1 VSGFQ
6 RQARGDGT
14 YQVNKKTGDVRL
26 VKRLNKKQ
34 YAGPWKSSRPEAKR
48 GWNAKFASPSE
59 SARPSLSTFA
69 KSWRA
74 QLRGSHST
82 LQQWDLFLRNK
93 LGIDLDELDA
103 ERKSLDPI
111 GKMPLNEIDSAVV
124 KAWLARQEG
133 APTTVRRLLGRLK
146 QILKDAGIHVE
157 VRRPAD
163 PGHARRPLSPPER
176 SDLDQVLANAD
187 EPTRRA
193 ILIALYT
200 GLRRSEI
207 CALRHSDRDGNG
219 IWVRRRAIQTKGR
232 VDVQPNTKTAK
243 SRGWVPLPAAVRE
256 FIGPPR
262 QGYVLTDDKEIL
274 TPVALT
280 HRLKDAMRGTSIGKV
295 PYAGLHTFRRTYGMI
310 LLEKGVDVATAA
322 ELMRHDPAML
332 LKEYARSRE
341 DLKVDAIKKAF
352 GDDEEPSEGAVLGG

>member
-1 VSGFQ
+1 MRGYQ

-14 YQVNKKTGDVRL
+14 YQVNHKTGEVRL
-26 VKRLNKKQ
+26 VKRINKKQ
-34 YAGPWKSSRPEAKR
+34 LAGPYQSSRPEAKR
-48 GWNAKFASPSE
+48 AWNAKFASPSV
-59 SARPSLSTFA
+59 AAQPSLSTFA
-69 KSWRA
+69 KTWKT
-74 QLRGSHST
+74 QVRGSSST
-82 LQQWDLFLRNK
+82 LQQWDLFIANQ
-93 LGIDLDELDA
+93 ID
-103 ERKSLDPI
+103 KDPI
-111 GKMPLNEIDSAVV
+111 GKLTLDEIDSATAR
-124 KAWLARQEG
+124 AWLNRRSG

-146 QILKDAGIHVE
+146 QLLREAGVSVD
-157 VRRPAD
+157 VRRPPD

-176 SDLDQVLANAD
+176 GDLEKVLSQAD

-207 CALRHSDRDGNG
+207 CALRHSDRDGEG

-243 SRGWVPLPAAVRE
+243 SRGWVPLPAIVKA

-262 QGYVLTDDKEIL
+262 QGYVLTDDKELL

-280 HRLKDAMRGTSIGKV
+280 HRLKDAMKGTKIGEV
-295 PYAGLHTFRRTYGMI
+295 PYSGLHTFRRTYGMI
-310 LLEKGVDVATAA
+310 LLEAGVDVATAA
-322 ELMRHDPAML
+322 DLMRHDPSML

-341 DLKVDAIKKAF
+341 DLKLSAIEKAF
-352 GDDEEPSEGAVLGG
+352 GEGKKEAPAENFGA